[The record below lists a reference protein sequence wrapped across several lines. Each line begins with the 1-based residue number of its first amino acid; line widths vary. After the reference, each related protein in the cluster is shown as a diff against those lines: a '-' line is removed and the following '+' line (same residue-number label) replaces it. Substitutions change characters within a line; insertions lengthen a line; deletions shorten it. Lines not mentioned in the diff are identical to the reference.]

1 MAAPQPGSPDCGAAV
16 FLHFKR
22 RLIRHDVGIVPYG
35 AAPFTPVPSKAGII
49 SSVALSGNW

>member
-49 SSVALSGNW
+49 SSVALSGD